1 MIIWETGLRKKENQ
15 SGFGDAMFEVSAE
28 YLGGNFPLGGGDT
41 GLRVGGAA
49 VALCTDDRWSHK
61 VETT

>member
-1 MIIWETGLRKKENQ
+1 MIIRETGLRKKENQ
-15 SGFGDAMFEVSAE
+15 CGFGDAMFEVSAE

-49 VALCTDDRWSHK
+49 VALCTDDR
-61 VETT
+61 